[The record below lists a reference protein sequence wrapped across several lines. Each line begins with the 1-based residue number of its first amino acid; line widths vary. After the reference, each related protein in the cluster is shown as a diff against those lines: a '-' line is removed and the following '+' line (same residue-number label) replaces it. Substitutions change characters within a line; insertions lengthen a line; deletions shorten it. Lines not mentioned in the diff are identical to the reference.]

1 MEGEIQILLIADGEM
16 EDIEADFNDP
26 NGLFNAMN
34 EYMGGED
41 ILGTEREN
49 LLNHYYDLITECG
62 YTEASVRERFEDVRE
77 LDETYGNTL
86 ANHKSE
92 ALDNYITS
100 MRALVDVISV
110 GAPGTHAWTPEELGK
125 ARETYARYGSVDIA
139 YGSIFTSSIQT
150 KLDQVGDG
158 AITPT
163 FAAERREGAARGANA
178 KRL

>member
-1 MEGEIQILLIADGEM
+1 M
-16 EDIEADFNDP
+16 
-26 NGLFNAMN
+26 
-34 EYMGGED
+34 
-41 ILGTEREN
+41 
-49 LLNHYYDLITECG
+49 
-62 YTEASVRERFEDVRE
+62 
-77 LDETYGNTL
+77 

-110 GAPGTHAWTPEELGK
+110 GAPGTPACTPEKLRKVG
-125 ARETYARYGSVDIA
+125 ETYTDDDSAGMA
-139 YGSIFTSSIQT
+139 YGSIFNDCFQT